1 MTTPQ
6 RSNFRCWHRLRVR
19 WAEVDMQKIV
29 FNAHYLMYI
38 DTAMSDYWRALA
50 LPYELA
56 MQQLGGDVFV
66 KKAVMEYHAS
76 ARYDD
81 QLDVGLRCAR
91 IGTSSIVFEAAIF
104 LGDRLVVSAEL
115 VYVYANPTTQT
126 SQPVPSALRAIFEG
140 FEAGQPVATVA
151 VGDWESLGDNASALR
166 TEVFVQEQGI
176 AAHMVWDDADAEAV
190 HAVTHN
196 RLHQPVATGRLVQHA
211 PGVARIGRMAVSR
224 GLRGSKL
231 GRLVLLALM
240 ETARQR
246 GDAEVMLH
254 AQCSAEGFYRRL
266 GFTARGLVFEE
277 AGVQH
282 IEMVL
287 PLISKEAE

>member
-66 KKAVMEYHAS
+66 KKAVVEYHAS

-196 RLHQPVATGRLVQHA
+196 RLHQEAHAQQPAVLADQQVMQQVLDEAVHLQRKHVLEVVHELLLEVRDRDVRDQREQQDDGGEERQEQLEGDGR
-211 PGVARIGRMAVSR
+211 GARD
-224 GLRGSKL
+224 K
-231 GRLVLLALM
+231 LALRK
-240 ETARQR
+240 RQ
-246 GDAEVMLH
+246 E
-254 AQCSAEGFYRRL
+254 
-266 GFTARGLVFEE
+266 EE
-277 AGVQH
+277 ARDA
-282 IEMVL
+282 
-287 PLISKEAE
+287 S